1 MAEKNENLDEQQ
13 AEEVAEQSA
22 EENASSE
29 GTIDFAKLSKEQLK
43 EIAEELVKENET
55 LQFAN
60 DSLNAKYQKAE
71 KIAAQAN
78 DVNTLYQRLQVDFDN
93 YRKRNADIVEKSKDD
108 AEAMIVAKFLPV
120 YDNMLRALQSIK
132 DGNDLGMTQIAK
144 QFESTLHELNVERI
158 PSQGEPFNLEYHDAI
173 LSVKAESKDEDEI
186 VKNVISEGYLY
197 KGKVLKHAQVIVAK
211 YEEA

>member
-1 MAEKNENLDEQQ
+1 MSETNENK
-13 AEEVAEQSA
+13 EEKQP
-22 EENASSE
+22 E
-29 GTIDFAKLSKEQLK
+29 GEAAQTVEGNTPPEGAIDFAKLSKEQLQ

-60 DSLNAKYQKAE
+60 DSLNVKYQKAE

-120 YDNMLRALQSIK
+120 YDNILRALQSIK
-132 DGNDLGMTQIAK
+132 DGSDLGLMQIAK
-144 QFESTLHELNVERI
+144 QFESTLRELNVERI
-158 PSQGEPFNLEYHDAI
+158 PAQGEPFNLEYHDAI
-173 LSVKAESKDEDEI
+173 LSVKAESKEEDEI

>member
-1 MAEKNENLDEQQ
+1 MSETNESKEEMQ
-13 AEEVAEQSA
+13 AEEQVAQSA
-22 EENASSE
+22 EVNDSSE
-29 GTIDFAKLSKEQLK
+29 GTIDFEKLDKAQLK

-60 DSLNAKYQKAE
+60 DALNAKYQKAE

-78 DVNTLYQRLQVDFDN
+78 DLNTLYQRLQVDFDN
-93 YRKRNADIVEKSKDD
+93 YRKRNADIVAKSKDD
-108 AEAMIVAKFLPV
+108 AESMIVAKFLPV
-120 YDNMLRALQSIK
+120 YDNILRALQSIK
-132 DGNDLGMTQIAK
+132 DGSDQGLTQIAK
-144 QFESTLHELNVERI
+144 QFEGTLRELNVERI
-158 PSQGEPFNLEYHDAI
+158 PAQGEPFNLEYHDAI
-173 LSVKAESKDEDEI
+173 LSVKAENKEEDEI

>member
-1 MAEKNENLDEQQ
+1 MSETNENREEKQPEGESEQPVE
-13 AEEVAEQSA
+13 AGVP
-22 EENASSE
+22 SE
-29 GTIDFAKLSKEQLK
+29 GTIDFAKLSKAQLK

-60 DSLNAKYQKAE
+60 DALNAKYQKAE

-120 YDNMLRALQSIK
+120 YDNILRALQNIK
-132 DGNDLGMTQIAK
+132 DGSDLGLTQIAK
-144 QFESTLHELNVERI
+144 QFESTLRELNVERI
-158 PSQGEPFNLEYHDAI
+158 PAQGELFNLEYHDAI
-173 LSVKAESKDEDEI
+173 LSVKAESKEEDEI
-186 VKNVISEGYLY
+186 VKNVVSEGYLY

>member
-1 MAEKNENLDEQQ
+1 MSETNENREEKQPEGESEQPVE
-13 AEEVAEQSA
+13 AGVP
-22 EENASSE
+22 SE
-29 GTIDFAKLSKEQLK
+29 GTIDFAKLSKAQLK

-60 DSLNAKYQKAE
+60 DALNAKYQKAE

-120 YDNMLRALQSIK
+120 YDNILRALQNIK
-132 DGNDLGMTQIAK
+132 DGSDLGLTQIAK
-144 QFESTLHELNVERI
+144 QFESTLRELNVERI
-158 PSQGEPFNLEYHDAI
+158 PAQGEPFNLEYHDAI
-173 LSVKAESKDEDEI
+173 LSVKAESKEEDEI
-186 VKNVISEGYLY
+186 VKNVVSEGYLY
-197 KGKVLKHAQVIVAK
+197 KGKVLEHAQVIVAK

>member
-1 MAEKNENLDEQQ
+1 MSETNENREEKQPEGESEQPVE
-13 AEEVAEQSA
+13 AGVP
-22 EENASSE
+22 SE
-29 GTIDFAKLSKEQLK
+29 GTIDFAKLSKTQLK

-60 DSLNAKYQKAE
+60 DALNAKYQKAE

-120 YDNMLRALQSIK
+120 YDNILRALQNIK
-132 DGNDLGMTQIAK
+132 DGSDLGLTQIAK
-144 QFESTLHELNVERI
+144 QFESTLRELNVERI
-158 PSQGEPFNLEYHDAI
+158 PAQGEPFNLEYHDAI
-173 LSVKAESKDEDEI
+173 LSVKAESKEEDEI
-186 VKNVISEGYLY
+186 VKNVVSEGYLY

>member
-1 MAEKNENLDEQQ
+1 MSETNENREEKQPEGESEQPVE
-13 AEEVAEQSA
+13 AGVP
-22 EENASSE
+22 SE
-29 GTIDFAKLSKEQLK
+29 GTIDFAKLSKAQLK

-60 DSLNAKYQKAE
+60 DALNAKYQKAE

-78 DVNTLYQRLQVDFDN
+78 DVNTLYQRLQVAFDN

-120 YDNMLRALQSIK
+120 YDNILRALQNIK
-132 DGNDLGMTQIAK
+132 DGSDLGLTQIAK
-144 QFESTLHELNVERI
+144 QFESTLRELNVERI
-158 PSQGEPFNLEYHDAI
+158 PAQGEPFNLEYHDAI
-173 LSVKAESKDEDEI
+173 LSVKAESKEEDEI
-186 VKNVISEGYLY
+186 VKNVVSEGYLY

>member
-1 MAEKNENLDEQQ
+1 MEAG
-13 AEEVAEQSA
+13 VP
-22 EENASSE
+22 SE
-29 GTIDFAKLSKEQLK
+29 GTIDFAKLSKAQLK

-60 DSLNAKYQKAE
+60 DALNAKYQKAE

-120 YDNMLRALQSIK
+120 YDNILRALQNIK
-132 DGNDLGMTQIAK
+132 DGSDLGLTQIAK
-144 QFESTLHELNVERI
+144 QFESTLRELNVERI
-158 PSQGEPFNLEYHDAI
+158 PAQGEPFNLEYHDAI
-173 LSVKAESKDEDEI
+173 LSVKAESKEEDEI
-186 VKNVISEGYLY
+186 VKNVVSEGYLY

>member
-1 MAEKNENLDEQQ
+1 MSETNENREEKQPEGESEQPVE
-13 AEEVAEQSA
+13 AGVP
-22 EENASSE
+22 SE
-29 GTIDFAKLSKEQLK
+29 GTIDFAKLSKTQLK

-60 DSLNAKYQKAE
+60 DALNAKYQKAE

-120 YDNMLRALQSIK
+120 YDNILRALQNIK
-132 DGNDLGMTQIAK
+132 DGSDLGLTQIAK
-144 QFESTLHELNVERI
+144 QFESTLRELNVERI
-158 PSQGEPFNLEYHDAI
+158 PAQGEPFNLEYHDAI
-173 LSVKAESKDEDEI
+173 LSVKAERKEEDEI
-186 VKNVISEGYLY
+186 VKNVVSEGYLY

>member
-1 MAEKNENLDEQQ
+1 MSETNENREEKQPEGESEQPVE
-13 AEEVAEQSA
+13 AGVP
-22 EENASSE
+22 SE
-29 GTIDFAKLSKEQLK
+29 GTIDFAKLSKAQLK

-60 DSLNAKYQKAE
+60 DALNAKYQKAE

-120 YDNMLRALQSIK
+120 YDNILRALQNIK
-132 DGNDLGMTQIAK
+132 DGSDLGLTQIAK
-144 QFESTLHELNVERI
+144 QFESTLRELNVERI
-158 PSQGEPFNLEYHDAI
+158 PAQGEPFNLEYHDAI
-173 LSVKAESKDEDEI
+173 LSVKAESKEEDEI
-186 VKNVISEGYLY
+186 VKNVVSEGYLY

>member
-1 MAEKNENLDEQQ
+1 MSETNENREEKQPEWESEQPVE
-13 AEEVAEQSA
+13 AGVP
-22 EENASSE
+22 SE
-29 GTIDFAKLSKEQLK
+29 GTIDFAKLSKAQLK

-60 DSLNAKYQKAE
+60 DALNAKYQKAE

-120 YDNMLRALQSIK
+120 YDNILRALQNIK
-132 DGNDLGMTQIAK
+132 DGSDLGLTQIAK
-144 QFESTLHELNVERI
+144 QFESTLRELNVERI
-158 PSQGEPFNLEYHDAI
+158 PAQGEPFNLEYHDAI
-173 LSVKAESKDEDEI
+173 LSVKAESKEEDEI
-186 VKNVISEGYLY
+186 VKNVVSEGYLY

>member
-1 MAEKNENLDEQQ
+1 MSKTNENREEKQPEGESEQPVE
-13 AEEVAEQSA
+13 AGVP
-22 EENASSE
+22 SE
-29 GTIDFAKLSKEQLK
+29 GTIDFAKLSKAQLK

-60 DSLNAKYQKAE
+60 DALNAKYQKAE

-120 YDNMLRALQSIK
+120 YDNILRALQNIK
-132 DGNDLGMTQIAK
+132 DGSDLGLTQIAK
-144 QFESTLHELNVERI
+144 QFESTLRELNVERI
-158 PSQGEPFNLEYHDAI
+158 PAQGEPFNLEYHDAI
-173 LSVKAESKDEDEI
+173 LSVKAESKEEDEI
-186 VKNVISEGYLY
+186 VKNVVSEGYLY